1 MIKFKEYTRILQED
15 KYGGNSFEMLAS
27 LGFYPNKTYNFYDI
41 VKKWYLDN
49 TDLSPEEID
58 VTLQAKIQ
66 NAAKDSNP
74 YFEKLDYDLNAT
86 IASPDDYFNELEYSP
101 NREAAFDSAN
111 RKLYI
116 NPARNYANKDLLMK
130 TILHELI
137 HSIQIEPEQGLV
149 KNIYN
154 PDESIGSYDPDP
166 DISSYKTSHLS
177 KPAELD
183 TLMGEVNRIV
193 AKLQNVMIYPNDIE
207 SAENALRYV
216 IDPNNNNKIPKEFQ
230 KNMGDLRDIISGQG
244 RRSEQEQER
253 IIKILAQR
261 LSLLAKNEPNKRI
274 NSVA

>member
-66 NAAKDSNP
+66 NAAKDNNP
-74 YFEKLDYDLNAT
+74 YFEKLDHNLNAI
-86 IASPDDYFNELEYSP
+86 IASPDDYFNELEYNP
-101 NREAAFDSAN
+101 NREAAFDRAN

-116 NPARNYANKDLLMK
+116 NPARRYANTELLMK
-130 TILHELI
+130 AILHELI

-154 PDESIGSYDPDP
+154 PEKPIGYYDPDP
-166 DISSYKTSHLS
+166 DISSHKTSHLS

-183 TLMGEVNRIV
+183 TLMGEVNRII

-216 IDPNNNNKIPKEFQ
+216 IDPNNNSKIPKEFQ
-230 KNMGDLRDIISGQG
+230 KNMDDLRNIINGEG
-244 RRSEQEQER
+244 RRSKQEQER

-261 LSLLAKNEPNKRI
+261 LSLLAKNQSNKTT
-274 NSVA
+274 NSLT